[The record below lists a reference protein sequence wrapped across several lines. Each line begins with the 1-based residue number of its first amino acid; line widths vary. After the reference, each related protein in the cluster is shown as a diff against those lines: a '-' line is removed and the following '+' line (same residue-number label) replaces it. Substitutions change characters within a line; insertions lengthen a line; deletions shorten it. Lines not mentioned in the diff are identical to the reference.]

1 MSVPKNGKKL
11 VVSLGI
17 TEDPNLAI
25 TIVDVLNVSKLDD
38 PNLQMNIIHVYH
50 IYEI

>member
-1 MSVPKNGKKL
+1 MTEQSPMSVPKNGKKL

-25 TIVDVLNVSKLDD
+25 TIVDVLNIL
-38 PNLQMNIIHVYH
+38 NILN
-50 IYEI
+50 IYKT